1 MRTLWIAVSVLVLVA
16 GLFVLLP
23 SSPDS
28 NADAPADVASSPL
41 DDKVREAVRLIQ
53 EGTGNPMEAIT
64 LLREVVEEDP
74 KHRDGLFYLGE
85 FSRMSGQL
93 DRALERY
100 QTLLEYYPSDVEVA
114 TRYAETLHD
123 LGRGAE
129 ARTFIESYT
138 AEHNQSD
145 VSGLTQLRDLWN
157 EGDAEAPAGSNSL
170 TH

>member
-1 MRTLWIAVSVLVLVA
+1 M
-16 GLFVLLP
+16 LLP
-23 SSPDS
+23 TTPSANEEVPKEVS
-28 NADAPADVASSPL
+28 ASPL
-41 DDKVREAVRLIQ
+41 DEKVREAVRLIQ

-64 LLREVVEEDP
+64 LLREVIEEDP

-100 QTLLEYYPSDVEVA
+100 QSLLEYYPSDVEVA

-123 LGRGAE
+123 LGRGDE
-129 ARTFIESYT
+129 AIAFIDTYT
-138 AEHNQSD
+138 AAHSQSD
-145 VSGLTQLRDLWN
+145 VSGLTQLREIWN

>member
-1 MRTLWIAVSVLVLVA
+1 
-16 GLFVLLP
+16 
-23 SSPDS
+23 
-28 NADAPADVASSPL
+28 
-41 DDKVREAVRLIQ
+41 
-53 EGTGNPMEAIT
+53 MEAIT

-123 LGRGAE
+123 LGRGPE
-129 ARTFIESYT
+129 ALTFIETYT
-138 AEHNQSD
+138 AEHSQSD

-157 EGDAEAPAGSNSL
+157 EGDAEAPAGSTSL

>member
-1 MRTLWIAVSVLVLVA
+1 MRTLWIAVSVLVLAA
-16 GLFVLLP
+16 GLFLLLP
-23 SSPDS
+23 TSPDS
-28 NADAPADVASSPL
+28 NTDVPVEVASSPL
-41 DDKVREAVRLIQ
+41 DEKVREAVRLIQ

-93 DRALERY
+93 DRALDRY
-100 QTLLEYYPSDVEVA
+100 TTLLEYYPSDVEVA

-123 LGRGAE
+123 LGRGPE
-129 ARTFIESYT
+129 ALTFIETYT
-138 AEHNQSD
+138 AEHSQSD
-145 VSGLTQLRDLWN
+145 VSGLTQLRELWN
-157 EGDAEAPAGSNSL
+157 EGDAEAPAGSTSL